1 MIHLMKH
8 SQSCHHFQHIDLGF
22 NPVLVDFKENMIKLT
37 ENSFQQQS
45 SAKSLTE
52 K

>member
-1 MIHLMKH
+1 MKH